1 MHGVRTW
8 SMGSHCGIIGGIWT
22 STQDACR
29 MTHSLM
35 GIDGCIRV
43 PGYGFPHRSP
53 IQSVH
58 ISQAW
63 PTSTVNDSDAT
74 NLVCVLPKSDTC
86 HVWRSDTNFFSATDC
101 TGFKQ
106 MLVLVTGQGSVLDGN
121 IVTFLQIIFYH
132 IQTEPYSAWV
142 TMSCLVLASH
152 VTHLNK
158 CVTYIAMCFCS
169 GVTESQ
175 VLNLMTYSGTRQP
188 RLTAWLSPC
197 YFCCSQK
204 KKPYTFHSHSKCVM
218 ISERAKRKRDGER
231 GGGWMKREGT
241 DCLHAHMQVFVSI
254 VHAIRS

>member
-121 IVTFLQIIFYH
+121 TVTFLQIISYH

-204 KKPYTFHSHSKCVM
+204 KSHILSTATQNVLWFRSVPK
-218 ISERAKRKRDGER
+218 ERETEKEGEVGWRER
-231 GGGWMKREGT
+231 GQTVCMHICR
-241 DCLHAHMQVFVSI
+241 CLCLLCM
-254 VHAIRS
+254 R